1 MVDGNIK
8 YCYCKSTAKK
18 QVKIKIDLNWQP
30 GFIRDN
36 TDGTSLTH
44 ITSMIIFYGSS
55 ATCGNT
61 MIIKLFSSFIA
72 HCIFR
77 AVHWV

>member
-44 ITSMIIFYGSS
+44 ITSMVIFMG
-55 ATCGNT
+55 AQLLVGTQ
-61 MIIKLFSSFIA
+61 
-72 HCIFR
+72 
-77 AVHWV
+77 